1 MDLRRVVVTGLGI
14 ISPLGNTVEET
25 WSNVIL
31 GKSGISKVTHFDT
44 SNFLTQIAGEVKN
57 FNPEDFIS
65 KKDVRRMDR
74 FCHFAIAS
82 SHEAINQSGK
92 DILSNSENIGVAIGC
107 GIGGFSV
114 MEAQHSNLI
123 EKGPN
128 RVSPFTIPM
137 IIPNIA
143 SGLVSI
149 TFNAQ
154 GPCICPVTACASG
167 ANAIGDAFKI
177 IQRGD
182 VDIMIAGGTE
192 AVITPLAFAGFCAA
206 RAMSTQNE
214 MPEKASKP
222 FDKNRDGFVMGE
234 GSGVLILESLEH
246 AQKRGAKILAEIVGY
261 GMSSDAFH
269 ITAPHPEGKGVY
281 LSMKRALK
289 DANITPEDIHY
300 INAHGT
306 STELNDKLESL
317 AIKNL
322 FESNKD
328 LLVSSTKSMTGHL
341 LGGAGGLESV
351 ISIKALMEGIVPPT
365 INYDTPDPE
374 CTLNYVPNK
383 AIEKDLNYVMSNN
396 LGFGGHNTSLIF
408 KKFDK

>member
-1 MDLRRVVVTGLGI
+1 
-14 ISPLGNTVEET
+14 
-25 WSNVIL
+25 
-31 GKSGISKVTHFDT
+31 THFDT
-44 SNFLTQIAGEVKN
+44 SNFITQIAGEVRN

-74 FCHFAIAS
+74 FCHFAIAAT
-82 SHEAINQSGK
+82 HEAVNQAGK
-92 DILSNSENIGVAIGC
+92 DILNNHENIGVSIGC
-107 GIGGFSV
+107 GIGGFAV
-114 MEAQHSNLI
+114 TEAQHSNLV

-143 SGLVSI
+143 AGLVSI
-149 TFNAQ
+149 AFGAQ

-167 ANAIGDAFKI
+167 ANAIGDAFRI
-177 IQRGD
+177 IERGD
-182 VDIMIAGGTE
+182 AEIMIAGGTE
-192 AVITPLAFAGFCAA
+192 AVITPLSFAGFCAA
-206 RAMSTQNE
+206 RAMSTRNDD
-214 MPEKASKP
+214 PEKASRP

-234 GSGVLILESLEH
+234 GAGILILESLEH
-246 AQKRGAKILAEIVGY
+246 AQNRGANILAEIVGY
-261 GMSSDAFH
+261 GMSCDAHH

-281 LSMKRALK
+281 LSMKKALN
-289 DANITPEDIHY
+289 DAQISSEQVDY

-306 STELNDKLESL
+306 STELNDKFESL

-322 FESNKD
+322 FEGNQN

-341 LGGAGGLESV
+341 LGAAGGIESI
-351 ISIKALMEGIVPPT
+351 ISIKSLMENIVPPT
-365 INYDTPDPE
+365 INYETPDPE

-383 AIEKDLNYVMSNN
+383 AVEKDLSYVLSNN

-408 KKFDK
+408 KSY

>member
-1 MDLRRVVVTGLGI
+1 MNKRRVVITGLGA
-14 ISPLGNTVEET
+14 ISPLGNTVKDT
-25 WSNVIL
+25 WDNIII
-31 GKSGISKVTHFDT
+31 GKSGISRVTHFDT
-44 SNFLTQIAGEVKN
+44 SNFITQIAGEVKN

-74 FCHFAIAS
+74 FCHFAIAAT
-82 SHEAINQSGK
+82 HEAVNQAGK
-92 DILSNSENIGVAIGC
+92 AILNNPENIGVSIGC
-107 GIGGFSV
+107 GIGGFAV
-114 MEAQHSNLI
+114 TEAQHSSLV

-143 SGLVSI
+143 AGLVSI
-149 TFNAQ
+149 AFGAQ

-167 ANAIGDAFKI
+167 ANAIGDAFRI
-177 IQRGD
+177 IERGD
-182 VDIMIAGGTE
+182 AEIMITGGTE
-192 AVITPLAFAGFCAA
+192 AVITPLSFAGFCAA
-206 RAMSTQNE
+206 RAMSTRNDE
-214 MPEKASKP
+214 PEKASRP

-234 GSGVLILESLEH
+234 GAGILILESLEH
-246 AQKRGAKILAEIVGY
+246 AQNRGANILAEIVGY
-261 GMSSDAFH
+261 GMSSDAHH

-281 LSMKRALK
+281 LSMKRALN
-289 DANITPEDIHY
+289 DAQISSEQVDY

-306 STELNDKLESL
+306 STELNDKFESL

-322 FESNKD
+322 FEGNQN

-341 LGGAGGLESV
+341 LGAAGGIESI
-351 ISIKALMEGIVPPT
+351 ISIKSLMKNIVPPT
-365 INYDTPDPE
+365 INYETPDPE

-383 AIEKDLNYVMSNN
+383 AIEKEISYVLSNN

-408 KKFDK
+408 KSY